1 MLIQLNASIG
11 NYYVDSEHICTD
23 AVIAEIHQPRLST
36 TLVLHINWLSPD
48 AQPAGIGAKAVGNIA
63 STFTAPCT
71 TDKLTAVRLS
81 PWM

>member
-36 TLVLHINWLSPD
+36 TLVLHIN
-48 AQPAGIGAKAVGNIA
+48 
-63 STFTAPCT
+63 
-71 TDKLTAVRLS
+71 
-81 PWM
+81 